1 MFSPANILIVRS
13 TAIPIVVLPF
23 LAALLL
29 QSTPFTRE
37 AGAMGT
43 TLRAEVA
50 GPRAVVLE
58 VSEEALA
65 EVEQWE
71 AILSTWRRGAE
82 LARVNRAPT
91 EGCVPLSPALA
102 SALARAGEWV
112 ELTGGAFDPAI
123 GALVDAWD
131 LRGAGRVPTAAELEA
146 ARAASG
152 WSRVAIE
159 AGNCLRRPA
168 GLWLDSGAF
177 GKGLALG
184 AALRVLEARGLDG
197 MLDFGGQVAIAGRP
211 RTVEVAD
218 PSHRHRPGASLSG
231 IAGSAATSAQSERRV
246 IVDGVAYGHLLDPRT
261 GRPAPDWG
269 SVTAVAADPF
279 VADVLSTALF
289 ILGPDS
295 ALAWAAT
302 HPEVGV
308 LVLERSPARA
318 RWSASLVGRVTL
330 HPPFTLSGAHR
341 P

>member
-1 MFSPANILIVRS
+1 MI
-13 TAIPIVVLPF
+13 PF
-23 LAALLL
+23 LAALVL

-43 TLRAEVA
+43 TLRVEIAA
-50 GPRAVVLE
+50 PRELALE
-58 VSEEALA
+58 ATEEALA
-65 EVEQWE
+65 VVERWE
-71 AILSTWRRGAE
+71 AILSTWRPEAE
-82 LARVNRAPT
+82 LDRVNRAPA

-102 SALARAGEWV
+102 SVLARVAEWV

-131 LRGAGRVPTAAELEA
+131 LRGAGRIPSAAELGA

-152 WSRVAIE
+152 WSRVVIE
-159 AGNCLRRPA
+159 SGACLRRPG
-168 GLWLDSGAF
+168 GLWIDSGAF

-184 AALRVLEARGLDG
+184 AALRALGAHGLDG

-211 RTVEVAD
+211 RTIEVAD
-218 PSHRHRPGASLSG
+218 PADRRRPGATLAR

-246 IVDGVAYGHLLDPRT
+246 VVGGVAYGHLLDPRT

-289 ILGPDS
+289 ILGPDA
-295 ALAWAAT
+295 ALAWAAE

-318 RWSASLVGRVTL
+318 RWSASLAGRVIL
-330 HPPFTLSGAHR
+330 HPPFTPSGAH
-341 P
+341 